1 MGTSAITFQE
11 FVNTLSG
18 KRTLSFKCAV
28 HAKDKQVSQPGDFHL
43 RREDSIFSI
52 SDRLTEVVA
61 NETLTD
67 DLDRKWFLHLHSGY
81 GQGGKCCLWP
91 PPMFLL
97 SISIAQIVL
106 YIYNSVAEHP
116 LVLHPLKLHEP
127 WRYITYF
134 LVHVDF
140 FSLFVNLFVQLVV
153 GIPLELVHGSFRIF
167 LIYSCGV
174 MYGSLA
180 SSIFDPYVRL
190 AGASG
195 PAYAMLSAHL
205 ANVILHHASMSRP
218 FLRLTGL
225 LAVASLEVGFGIY
238 RRYAPPEPGKPQIS
252 FAAHLAG
259 VVSGITFGLVILKN
273 YEQKLSE
280 RRAWWMTLLVLLALS
295 FTAFLYQRLSIN
307 PAFTLVCTPGLDCPP
322 DSS

>member
-1 MGTSAITFQE
+1 M
-11 FVNTLSG
+11 
-18 KRTLSFKCAV
+18 
-28 HAKDKQVSQPGDFHL
+28 SQPGDFHL

-190 AGASG
+190 AGNFLSLLHRILFIQDL
-195 PAYAMLSAHL
+195 YLTSTIIHQHRRHDKMLY
-205 ANVILHHASMSRP
+205 IL
-218 FLRLTGL
+218 GL
-225 LAVASLEVGFGIY
+225 LS
-238 RRYAPPEPGKPQIS
+238 PE
-252 FAAHLAG
+252 
-259 VVSGITFGLVILKN
+259 
-273 YEQKLSE
+273 
-280 RRAWWMTLLVLLALS
+280 TL
-295 FTAFLYQRLSIN
+295 F
-307 PAFTLVCTPGLDCPP
+307 
-322 DSS
+322 

>member
-1 MGTSAITFQE
+1 M
-11 FVNTLSG
+11 
-18 KRTLSFKCAV
+18 
-28 HAKDKQVSQPGDFHL
+28 SQPGDFHL

-81 GQGGKCCLWP
+81 GHGGKCCLWP

-140 FSLFVNLFVQLVV
+140 FSLFVNLFVQLIV

-190 AGASG
+190 AGNF
-195 PAYAMLSAHL
+195 LSL
-205 ANVILHHASMSRP
+205 LHPIHSR
-218 FLRLTGL
+218 
-225 LAVASLEVGFGIY
+225 
-238 RRYAPPEPGKPQIS
+238 
-252 FAAHLAG
+252 
-259 VVSGITFGLVILKN
+259 
-273 YEQKLSE
+273 YESYYIV
-280 RRAWWMTLLVLLALS
+280 T
-295 FTAFLYQRLSIN
+295 SIIIHQQQ
-307 PAFTLVCTPGLDCPP
+307 T
-322 DSS
+322 